1 MSRREL
7 EMSESSSFEA
17 NPEILVNGEREP
29 PPQQENAA
37 AAAAGEE
44 QTSFVKQDQQDSI
57 TADKE
62 TQAKMQSVFQQV
74 RRQIRLQ
81 VGTRASKSSILELI
95 QRVKDIE
102 MMGAQ
107 VNGEG
112 SSEEKEPVE
121 MLLDESKDQKD
132 LKQGELCELF
142 EKKLEASQKA
152 LREEFEVQISQVRA
166 EMQAY
171 TDQALKDLCKMQSK
185 QPPLPLHPR
194 EQQESRGPDWK
205 HRPLAPSSL
214 ASRRGRVL
222 TRTMT
227 TIIPKTCAPV
237 VLGPRAKSETL
248 SSSKGES
255 GQLVLR
261 DPVLYRPGNKPCQS
275 RKPLLPP
282 AHPPVHQCKK
292 PVRAKAKTGN

>member
-1 MSRREL
+1 MFGREL
-7 EMSESSSFEA
+7 EMSESPSFKA
-17 NPEILVNGEREP
+17 IPETLVNGEQVP
-29 PPQQENAA
+29 SQQEDAA
-37 AAAAGEE
+37 AAAEE
-44 QTSFVKQDQQDSI
+44 QTSFVNLDQEDSV

-74 RRQIRLQ
+74 RRQIRSQ
-81 VGTRASKSSILELI
+81 VGMRASKSSILELI
-95 QRVKDIE
+95 QRVRDTE

-112 SSEEKEPVE
+112 STEEKEPVE

-132 LKQGELCELF
+132 VKKGELCEIF

-171 TDQALKDLCKMQSK
+171 TDQALKDLCKMQSR
-185 QPPLPLHPR
+185 QPPPLPLHPR
-194 EQQESRGPDWK
+194 EHQESRGPDWK

-237 VLGPRAKSETL
+237 LLGPRARSETL

-255 GQLVLR
+255 SQLVLR
-261 DPVLYRPGNKPCQS
+261 DPVLYKLGNEPCQS
-275 RKPLLPP
+275 RKPLLPS
-282 AHPPVHQCKK
+282 AHPPVHKGKK
-292 PVRAKAKTGN
+292 TVRPKAKTWK